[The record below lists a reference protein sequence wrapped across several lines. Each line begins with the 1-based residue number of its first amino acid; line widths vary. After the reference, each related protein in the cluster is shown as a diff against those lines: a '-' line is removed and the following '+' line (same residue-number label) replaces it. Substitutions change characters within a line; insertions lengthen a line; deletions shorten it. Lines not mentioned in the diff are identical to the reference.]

1 MKSGS
6 SAAERD
12 AVFGTAESGEFLF
25 KGLDFM
31 ALNECGLLADA
42 VESGKNFISE
52 LGVFRFEVQKGYFHL
67 CAAPAVRI
75 KTVLHGSRL
84 HKPHGGCE

>member
-12 AVFGTAESGEFLF
+12 AVFRTAESGEFLF
-25 KGLDFM
+25 KGLHFG

-42 VESGKNFISE
+42 VERGKNFISE
-52 LGVFRFEVQKGYFHL
+52 LSIFRFE
-67 CAAPAVRI
+67 I
-75 KTVLHGSRL
+75 
-84 HKPHGGCE
+84 E